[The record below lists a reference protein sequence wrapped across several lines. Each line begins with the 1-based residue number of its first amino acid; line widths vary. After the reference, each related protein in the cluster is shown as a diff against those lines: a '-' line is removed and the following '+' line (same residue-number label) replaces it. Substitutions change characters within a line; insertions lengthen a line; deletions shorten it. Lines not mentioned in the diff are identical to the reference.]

1 MVPMNTTSPITSID
15 QFGANSIWSQMLAGN
30 RRFATGKPEHAGQ
43 DVATRE
49 SLRAGQRPLAA
60 VLSCSDSR
68 VPPEIVFDM
77 GLGDLFCVRTAGA
90 VLGATVVESLEYA
103 VETLGVKVIVVMSH
117 ENCGAVKA
125 AMEGGHDA
133 DLPHIMG
140 ELDSA
145 IDLAREAELDDPADV
160 ERILVAQTIERLVDS
175 SEVIRRHVADDTVYI
190 AGARYSMETGRV
202 EVLSF

>member
-1 MVPMNTTSPITSID
+1 MVRMNTMSPFTSID
-15 QFGANSIWSQMLAGN
+15 QFGANSIWSQMLEGN
-30 RRFATGKPEHAGQ
+30 RRFAAGKSEHAGQ

-49 SLRAGQRPLAA
+49 GLRAGQRPLAA

-90 VLGATVVESLEYA
+90 VLGSTVVESLEYA
-103 VETLGVKVIVVMSH
+103 VDVLGVKVIVIMSH
-117 ENCGAVKA
+117 ENCGAIQA
-125 AMEGGHDA
+125 AMEGGHEA
-133 DLPHIMG
+133 DLPHIMR
-140 ELDSA
+140 ELSSA
-145 IDLAREAELDDPADV
+145 IELAREAELDDPADV
-160 ERILVAQTIERLVDS
+160 ERISVAQTIERLIDS

>member
-1 MVPMNTTSPITSID
+1 
-15 QFGANSIWSQMLAGN
+15 MLAGN
-30 RRFATGKPEHAGQ
+30 RRFATGKPEHTGQ

-90 VLGATVVESLEYA
+90 VLGSTVVESLEYA
-103 VETLGVKVIVVMSH
+103 VETLGVKVVVVMSH

-125 AMEGGHDA
+125 AMEGGHDT
-133 DLPHIMG
+133 DLPYIMG
-140 ELDSA
+140 ELSSA
-145 IDLAREAELDDPADV
+145 IELAREAELDDPADV
-160 ERILVAQTIERLVDS
+160 ERISVAQTIERLIDS